1 MPATL
6 AAFSSAQRVTLAGSM
21 MPACTRS
28 TYCSLTTSKPQLG
41 LVSWVVFDDNAAL
54 EACVRDELAWRLLQ
68 RTPQDLGA
76 DLQITLESES
86 IHD

>member
-1 MPATL
+1 
-6 AAFSSAQRVTLAGSM
+6 
-21 MPACTRS
+21 
-28 TYCSLTTSKPQLG
+28 
-41 LVSWVVFDDNAAL
+41 VFDDNAAL